1 MDSITEQE
9 EHDAS
14 RRSLMKKAVV
24 AGAVVWTAP
33 VVMSAPAAFAAGSA
47 PPTTPQE
54 TVPPSDTNLALAS
67 AGSTASMSSNPATLA
82 SPPVW
87 ASNNG
92 AELAIDGN
100 TNGIWQFN
108 GDGTTNPSNS
118 IFHTE
123 DLPSQWWEVNLGAS
137 YTLDKVV
144 LYNRTDGGLQIR
156 AQNIELFIDG
166 VSQGVIP
173 GTTGLWNSVTLNLA
187 AVPGQVVRLV
197 NGGGSNYFHLA
208 EVEVWGH

>member
-1 MDSITEQE
+1 MDSTTEQE

-33 VVMSAPAAFAAGSA
+33 VVMSAPAAFAAGSP

-54 TVPPSDTNLALAS
+54 TVPPSDTNLALG
-67 AGSTASMSSNPATLA
+67 GSASMSTNPADLA

-92 AELAIDGN
+92 AALAIDGN

-108 GDGTTNPSNS
+108 GDGTTNASNS
-118 IFHTE
+118 IFHTQ
-123 DLPSQWWEVNLGAS
+123 DLPAQWWQVDLGS
-137 YTLDKVV
+137 SFTIDKIVI
-144 LYNRTDGGLQIR
+144 YNRTDGGLQIR

-173 GTTGLWNSVTLNLA
+173 GTTGLWNSVTLNLP
-187 AVPGQVVRLV
+187 AVAGQVVKLV

-208 EVEVWGH
+208 EVEVYGH